1 MSVDGEDD
9 ETVMYTLG
17 DGGIGSSTSSNPLPA
32 ALNNIE
38 KIAKKIFKGQRANSC
53 FFVEAGR
60 VESNMELVHLLN
72 QLVQYNSLL
81 CWQN

>member
-17 DGGIGSSTSSNPLPA
+17 DGGIGSSTSGNPPPT

-38 KIAKKIFKGQRANSC
+38 KIAKKIFKGQRANSR
-53 FFVEAGR
+53 FFMEAGR
-60 VESNMELVHLLN
+60 VESKMELVHLLN